1 MEDKMKKNVFREKA
15 MQAVFLGTAC
25 VSVLSVFLI
34 SLFLFA
40 GGLPGMMKIGPI
52 AFLFGKVW
60 KPLNGIFGVLPMIL
74 GSIYITGGALLIGTP
89 IALLTAIYMARFCSR
104 RLYKILKPA
113 ISLLAGI
120 PSVVYGFFG
129 LTVIV
134 PAVRTGLGGNG
145 YSLLTG
151 SILLAIMILPTIITV
166 AEAALRAVPETYYEA
181 SLGLGASHE
190 RAVFFVLL
198 PAAKSGV
205 LAGIVLGA
213 GRAIGETM
221 AVAMIIGN
229 QARMPSGLLSGLRT
243 LTANVFLEM
252 GYAADL
258 HRESLIATAVVLFVF
273 ILLIN
278 LSFSL
283 LKRRTAA

>member
-1 MEDKMKKNVFREKA
+1 MSSAFREKA
-15 MQAVFLGTAC
+15 MQAVFLSAAC
-25 VSVLSVFLI
+25 VSVLAVLLI
-34 SLFLFA
+34 SIFLL
-40 GGLPGMMKIGPI
+40 GGGIPGMAKIGPL
-52 AFLFGKVW
+52 AFLFGKAW
-60 KPLNGIFGVLPMIL
+60 KPLNGLYGILPMVL
-74 GSIYITGGALLIGTP
+74 GSIYITGCALLMGAP
-89 IALLTAIYMARFCSR
+89 VALLTAVYLARFCPR
-104 RLYKILKPA
+104 WLYRVLKPA
-113 ISLLAGI
+113 VSLLAGI

-134 PAVRTGLGGNG
+134 PALRQWFGGNG
-145 YSLLTG
+145 YSLLSG
-151 SILLAIMILPTIITV
+151 SVLLAMMILPTVITV

-181 SLGLGASHE
+181 ALALGAPHE
-190 RAVFFVLL
+190 RAVFFVQL

-213 GRAIGETM
+213 GRAIGETT

-229 QARMPSGLLSGLRT
+229 QARMPAGLLKGLRT
-243 LTANVFLEM
+243 LTTNVFLEM

-278 LSFSL
+278 LLFSM
-283 LKRRTAA
+283 LKRGMST

>member
-1 MEDKMKKNVFREKA
+1 MNSSAFREKA
-15 MQAVFLGTAC
+15 MRAAFLSAAC
-25 VSVLSVFLI
+25 VSVLAVSLI

-40 GGLPGMMKIGPI
+40 GGIPGMAKIGPL

-60 KPLNGIFGVLPMIL
+60 KPMNGLFGILPMIL
-74 GSIYITGGALLIGTP
+74 GSIYITGCALLIGTP
-89 IALLTAIYMARFCSR
+89 IALLTAVYLARFCPR
-104 RLYKILKPA
+104 GLYRILKPA
-113 ISLLAGI
+113 VSLLAGI

-129 LTVIV
+129 LVVIV
-134 PAVRTGLGGNG
+134 PAVRQWFGGNG
-145 YSLLTG
+145 YSLLSG
-151 SILLAIMILPTIITV
+151 SILLAMMILPTVITV
-166 AEAALRAVPETYYEA
+166 TEAALRAVPETHYEA
-181 SLGLGASHE
+181 AIALGAPHE
-190 RAVFFVLL
+190 RAVFFVQL

-213 GRAIGETM
+213 GRAIGETT

-229 QARMPSGLLSGLRT
+229 QARMPAGLLKGLRT

-278 LSFSL
+278 LFFST
-283 LKRRTAA
+283 LKRRMAG

>member
-1 MEDKMKKNVFREKA
+1 MRNAFREKA
-15 MQAVFLGTAC
+15 MQAVFLSAAC
-25 VSVLSVFLI
+25 VSVLAVLLI
-34 SLFLFA
+34 SIFLF
-40 GGLPGMMKIGPI
+40 GGGMPGMAKIGPL
-52 AFLFGKVW
+52 AFLFGETW
-60 KPLNGIFGVLPMIL
+60 KPLNGLFGILPMIL
-74 GSIYITGGALLIGTP
+74 GSIYITGCALLMGAP
-89 IALLTAIYMARFCSR
+89 IALLTAVYLARFCPR
-104 RLYKILKPA
+104 WLYRILKPA

-134 PAVRTGLGGNG
+134 PAIRQWFGGNG
-145 YSLLTG
+145 HSLLSG
-151 SILLAIMILPTIITV
+151 SILLAVMILPTVITV

-181 SLGLGASHE
+181 ALALGAPHE
-190 RAVFFVLL
+190 RAVFFAQL

-213 GRAIGETM
+213 GRAIGETT

-229 QARMPSGLLSGLRT
+229 QARMPAGLLKGLRT
-243 LTANVFLEM
+243 LTTNVFLEM

-258 HRESLIATAVVLFVF
+258 HRESLIATAVVLFTF

-278 LSFSL
+278 LLFSM
-283 LKRRTAA
+283 LKRGMAA

>member
-1 MEDKMKKNVFREKA
+1 MNNSVFREKA
-15 MQAVFLGTAC
+15 MRAVFLSAAC
-25 VSVLSVFLI
+25 VSVLAVLLI

-40 GGLPGMMKIGPI
+40 GGIPGMIKIGPL

-60 KPLNGIFGVLPMIL
+60 KPLNKLFGILPMVM
-74 GSIYITGGALLIGTP
+74 GSVYITGCALLLGTP
-89 IALLTAIYMARFCSR
+89 IALLTAVYLARFCPR
-104 RLYKILKPA
+104 RLYRILKPA
-113 ISLLAGI
+113 VSLLAGI

-129 LTVIV
+129 LMVIV
-134 PAVRTGLGGNG
+134 PTVRTRFGGNG

-151 SILLAIMILPTIITV
+151 SILLAVMILPTIITV
-166 AEAALRAVPETYYEA
+166 AEAALRAVPEIYYEA
-181 SLGLGASHE
+181 GLALGATHE
-190 RAVFFVLL
+190 RTVFFIQL

-213 GRAIGETM
+213 GRAIGETT

-229 QARMPSGLLSGLRT
+229 QARMPAGLLKGLRT
-243 LTANVFLEM
+243 LTTNVMLEM

-278 LSFSL
+278 LLFSL
-283 LKRRTAA
+283 LKRRTTA